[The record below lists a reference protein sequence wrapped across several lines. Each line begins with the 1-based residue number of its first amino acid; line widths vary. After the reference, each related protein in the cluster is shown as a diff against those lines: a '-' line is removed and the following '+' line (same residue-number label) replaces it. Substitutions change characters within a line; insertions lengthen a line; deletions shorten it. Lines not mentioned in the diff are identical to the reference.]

1 MADRFRFTGF
11 PAGRLACTPVPNA
24 FFSEVLPQIDSLA
37 ELQVTL
43 HALRLLYR
51 KRSYPR
57 YLTVKELKGDAAL
70 VAGLRSAGGN
80 PDELLPDGLR
90 RAVERGTLLRLA
102 VERGGRPEEVYF
114 VNGEHGRQAVAR
126 ILAGELDIGQSVAE
140 ASASLGPPERRPDVY
155 TLYEQNV
162 GLLTPLIA
170 EELAEAERLY
180 PADWLEAAFRQAVA
194 YNRRSWKYIQ
204 RILERWATE
213 GRQDEESGRSPGRPA
228 PSAPYRRSQPGRSI
242 YER

>member
-1 MADRFRFTGF
+1 MKGKRFSGF

-24 FFSEVLPQIDSLA
+24 FFSEVLPGIDSLA
-37 ELQVTL
+37 EVQVTL
-43 HALRLLYR
+43 HALWLLSR
-51 KRSYPR
+51 KRGSPR
-57 YLTVKELKGDAAL
+57 YLTVPELLADEAL
-70 VAGLRSAGGN
+70 VAGLRAAGGE
-80 PDELLPDGLR
+80 PDLLLAEGLR
-90 RAVERGTLLRLA
+90 LAVERGTLLRLV
-102 VERGGRPEEVYF
+102 VERDGRPEELYF
-114 VNGEHGRQAVAR
+114 VNGEQGRQAVAKAR
-126 ILAGELDIGQSVAE
+126 AGELDLGQTLAE
-140 ASASLGPPERRPDVY
+140 VLTAPAPERRDVY

-194 YNRRSWKYIQ
+194 YNRRNWKYIQ

-213 GRQDEESGRSPGRPA
+213 GKQDEETGRGAGRA
-228 PSAPYRRSQPGRSI
+228 GAAAAYRRSRPGRAI